1 MDDVC
6 LIIYINHT
14 MKKLIVA
21 IPALFVVAVAQAE
34 DKTEPLIDRSLIFDI
49 VNITGMLILLYLIFS
64 FILDLLQRNLD
75 HRIKT
80 KVIESGTPEGI
91 VSQLLAGK
99 KKDVRRD
106 MLQWVCV
113 LLAIGTG
120 LILIQG
126 TKPYGLHSPAIMAFS
141 IGAGLL
147 AFYLISGRR
156 KKDTI

>member
-1 MDDVC
+1 
-6 LIIYINHT
+6 

-21 IPALFVVAVAQAE
+21 IPVLFVVGKIQAQ
-34 DKTEPLIDRSLIFDI
+34 DKVEPLIDRSLIFDV
-49 VNITGMLILLYLIFS
+49 VNISGMLILLYLIFS
-64 FILDLLQRNLD
+64 FVLDLLQRNLD
-75 HRIKT
+75 NRIKI
-80 KVIESGTPEGI
+80 KVIDSGTPEGI

-120 LILIQG
+120 LFIVEG

-147 AFYLISGRR
+147 VFYLISGRS
-156 KKDTI
+156 KKDPI